1 MSIQLSSGLRD
12 HLLIS
17 GSFKS
22 ALDGG
27 VLRIYSGAIPAN
39 ADADSSGATIL
50 TTISLDATGTGL
62 TWGSTVTAG
71 ILSKNTSEIWRGLV
85 DNTGTATYFRFMAIA
100 DTGALSTT
108 DKRVQGTVG
117 LVGADLNFSNVNLVA
132 GNYRVVGSLNVTLP
146 LI

>member
-1 MSIQLSSGLRD
+1 MSIQFSSGLRD

-50 TTISLDATGTGL
+50 CTISLDATGTGL

-85 DNTGTATYFRFMAIA
+85 ANTGTATYFRFMAIA

-132 GNYRVVGSLNVTLP
+132 GNYRVIGSLNVTLP

>member
-1 MSIQLSSGLRD
+1 MSIQFSSGLRD

-27 VLRIYSGAIPAN
+27 VIRIYSGTMPAT
-39 ADADSSGATIL
+39 ADAASSSL
-50 TTISLDATGTGL
+50 TVLCTISLDATGTGL

-71 ILSKNTSEIWRGLV
+71 ILSKNTAEIWRGLIGT
-85 DNTGTATYFRFMAIA
+85 TGTATFFRFMAIS
-100 DTGALSTT
+100 DTGAASTT
-108 DKRVQGTVG
+108 AKRVQGTIG

-132 GNYRVVGSLNVTLP
+132 GNYRVIGSLNVTLP
-146 LI
+146 MV

>member
-1 MSIQLSSGLRD
+1 MSIQFSSGLRD

-27 VLRIYSGAIPAN
+27 VIRIYAGTMPAT
-39 ADADSSGATIL
+39 ADADSSSL
-50 TTISLDATGTGL
+50 TVLCTISLDATGTGL

-71 ILSKNTSEIWRGLV
+71 ILSKNTTEVWRGLIA
-85 DNTGTATYFRFMAIA
+85 NTGTATFFRFMAIS
-100 DTGALSTT
+100 DTGAASTT
-108 DKRVQGTVG
+108 DKRVQGTIG

-132 GNYRVVGSLNVTLP
+132 GNYRVIGSLNVTLP
-146 LI
+146 MV

>member
-1 MSIQLSSGLRD
+1 MAIQFSSGLRD

-27 VLRIYSGAIPAN
+27 VIRIYSGTMPAT
-39 ADADSSGATIL
+39 ADADSSSL
-50 TTISLDATGTGL
+50 TVLCTISLDATGTGL

-71 ILSKNTSEIWRGLV
+71 ILSKNTTEIWRGLIV
-85 DNTGTATYFRFMAIA
+85 NTGTATFFRFMAIS
-100 DTGALSTT
+100 DTGAASTT
-108 DKRVQGTVG
+108 AKRVQGTIG

-132 GNYRVVGSLNVTLP
+132 GNYRVIGSLNVTLP
-146 LI
+146 MV

>member
-1 MSIQLSSGLRD
+1 MSIQFSSGLRD

-27 VLRIYSGAIPAN
+27 VIRIYAGTMPAT
-39 ADADSSGATIL
+39 ADADSSSL
-50 TTISLDATGTGL
+50 TVLCTISLDATGTGL

-71 ILSKNTSEIWRGLV
+71 ILSKNTAEIWRGLIGT
-85 DNTGTATYFRFMAIA
+85 TGTATFFRFLAIA
-100 DTGALSTT
+100 DTGTLSTSQ
-108 DKRVQGTVG
+108 KRVQGTIG

-132 GNYRVVGSLNVTLP
+132 GNYRVIGSLNVTLP
-146 LI
+146 MV

>member
-1 MSIQLSSGLRD
+1 MAIQFSSGLRD

-27 VLRIYSGAIPAN
+27 VIRIYAGTMPAT
-39 ADADSSGATIL
+39 ADADSSSL
-50 TTISLDATGTGL
+50 TVLCTISLDATGTGL

-71 ILSKNTSEIWRGLV
+71 ILSKNTAEIWRGLIGT
-85 DNTGTATYFRFMAIA
+85 TGTATFFRFMAIS
-100 DTGALSTT
+100 DTGAASTT
-108 DKRVQGTVG
+108 AKRVQGTIG

-132 GNYRVVGSLNVTLP
+132 GNYRVIGSLNVTLP
-146 LI
+146 MV

>member
-1 MSIQLSSGLRD
+1 MAIQISSGLRD

-27 VLRIYSGAIPAN
+27 VIRIYSGTMPAT
-39 ADADSSGATIL
+39 ADADSSGL
-50 TTISLDATGTGL
+50 TVLCTISLDATGTGI

-71 ILSKNTSEIWRGLV
+71 ILSKNTAEIWRGLIGT
-85 DNTGTATYFRFMAIA
+85 TGTATFFRFLAIA
-100 DTGALSTT
+100 DTGAASTT
-108 DKRVQGTVG
+108 AKRVQGTMG

-132 GNYRVVGSLNVTLP
+132 GNYRVIGSLNVTLP
-146 LI
+146 MV

>member
-132 GNYRVVGSLNVTLP
+132 GNYRVIGSLNVTLP

>member
-27 VLRIYSGAIPAN
+27 VIRIYAGTMPAT
-39 ADADSSGATIL
+39 ADADSSSL
-50 TTISLDATGTGL
+50 TVLCTISLDATGTGL

-71 ILSKNTSEIWRGLV
+71 ILSKNTAEIWRGLIGT
-85 DNTGTATYFRFMAIA
+85 TGTATFFRNMAIS

-108 DKRVQGTVG
+108 AKRVQGTVG

-132 GNYRVVGSLNVTLP
+132 GNYRVIGSLNVTLP
-146 LI
+146 MV

>member
-1 MSIQLSSGLRD
+1 MSIQFSSGLRD

-50 TTISLDATGTGL
+50 CTISLDATGTGL

-71 ILSKNTSEIWRGLV
+71 ILSKNTTEIWRGLV

-132 GNYRVVGSLNVTLP
+132 GNYRVIGSLNVTLP

>member
-1 MSIQLSSGLRD
+1 MSIQFSSGLRD

-27 VLRIYSGAIPAN
+27 VIRIYAGTMPATAN
-39 ADADSSGATIL
+39 ADSSSL
-50 TTISLDATGTGL
+50 TVLCTISLDATGTGL

-71 ILSKNTSEIWRGLV
+71 ILSKNTTEVWRGLIV
-85 DNTGTATYFRFMAIA
+85 NTGTATFFRFMASS
-100 DTGALSTT
+100 DTGAASTT
-108 DKRVQGTVG
+108 DKRVQGTIG

-132 GNYRVVGSLNVTLP
+132 GDYRVIGSLNVTLP
-146 LI
+146 MV